1 VFTDGS
7 LALDRHEVW
16 EERET
21 RSHTNVSRTPRGSG
35 WKGAAT
41 SVTVPPMPA
50 PRSSGTRL
58 RARRKQERAARR
70 ARRLAGFVVIG
81 AVLLVGLFL
90 TAFGGGR
97 SHAPQTVAVAGVL
110 PPAGRPLPEIVATR
124 GPLRLQLPI
133 AQPRRTAVGFHSA
146 GDGAISLAPVGH
158 QGNEGVVLRLFHKL
172 FGGGSGRQ
180 TWYELGG
187 DAGAPNSAVDVG
199 APPGT
204 DVYAPVDGTV
214 VGITPFVVDDES
226 YGVRLDIQPQ
236 SAPSYVVSMT
246 QLRADP
252 SISVGSTVIAG
263 VSKVGS
269 VVDLSDVER
278 QALARFTQDAG
289 NHVSLEVRPAATLTL
304 N

>member
-1 VFTDGS
+1 V
-7 LALDRHEVW
+7 
-16 EERET
+16 
-21 RSHTNVSRTPRGSG
+21 
-35 WKGAAT
+35 GAIL
-41 SVTVPPMPA
+41 VL
-50 PRSSGTRL
+50 G
-58 RARRKQERAARR
+58 
-70 ARRLAGFVVIG
+70 
-81 AVLLVGLFL
+81 LLV

-97 SHAPQTVAVAGVL
+97 SHALQTVSVAGAL
-110 PPAGRPLPEIVATR
+110 PVVGRPLPQIIAVHGT
-124 GPLRLQLPI
+124 LRLQLPV
-133 AQPRRTAVGFHSA
+133 ARKTAIGFHAA
-146 GDGAISLAPVGH
+146 GDGAVSLTPIGH
-158 QGNEGVVLRLFHKL
+158 QGNEGLVLRLFHKL

-180 TWYELGG
+180 TWFELGG
-187 DAGAPNSAVDVG
+187 DAGAANSAVDVG
-199 APPGT
+199 AAPGT

-214 VGITPFVVDDES
+214 VGIAPFIVNDRG

-263 VSKVGS
+263 VSKVGT